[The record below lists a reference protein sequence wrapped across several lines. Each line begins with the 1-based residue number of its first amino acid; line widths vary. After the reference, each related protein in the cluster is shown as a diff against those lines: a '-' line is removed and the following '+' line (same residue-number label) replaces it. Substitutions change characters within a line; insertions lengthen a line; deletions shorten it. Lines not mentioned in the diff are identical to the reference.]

1 MGRFLNIRFSETVWS
16 VTSMEYTLMN
26 VEQDST
32 LYPVLKSY
40 YITLFNEIMKGSEY
54 TKIFDADGV
63 LLPEYQEAWR
73 SMAGGWQATPM
84 RYILDPIVKEM
95 EASGWRESASWD
107 SLDYYDLEEALVL
120 YREGRLEEY
129 MYGERPDFQ
138 DITIQLPDDSFDEEV
153 QIFVCR
159 LQEIL

>member
-1 MGRFLNIRFSETVWS
+1 
-16 VTSMEYTLMN
+16 MN

-32 LYPVLKSY
+32 LYPILKSY

-73 SMAGGWQATPM
+73 SMAGGGQATPM
-84 RYILDPIVKEM
+84 RYILDPIIKEM

-120 YREGRLEEY
+120 YREGWLEEY

-138 DITIQLPDDSFDEEV
+138 DITIQLPDDSFDKEV
-153 QIFVCR
+153 KALYDDFKKVI
-159 LQEIL
+159 